1 MFIESSAPRRPN
13 DKARLVSPVYQA
25 TATKC
30 LNFWYSMY
38 GADVGHLRVYIQSQ
52 NSSAVR
58 IWDLYGDQNSPDWK
72 QGRVAYYSPTPF
84 TVSNEPTTVVIFFF
98 SFSCL
103 LLIFVFYYSF
113 YSKCKNYCILSV
125 KDIMIDSFIF

>member
-1 MFIESSAPRRPN
+1 MNHKFDIFCWKLQNLLAFLAVNFFFFFSGHYLFIESSAPRRPN

-98 SFSCL
+98 
-103 LLIFVFYYSF
+103 
-113 YSKCKNYCILSV
+113 
-125 KDIMIDSFIF
+125 FI